1 LFKTIMNTKQ
11 TLGLLA
17 ALVLSASALLAK
29 PIPGPKGG
37 RVLTEAAPHAEF
49 FVDASRHVV
58 ISFYDVD
65 LKPVPAAG
73 QVASVTAEAPDGK
86 VKLEFAE
93 KDGALVSTAPLPA
106 SDGYRVVVQ
115 LKANAT
121 AKQTNYRLEYHTETC
136 GECKRAEYACA
147 CDEAGGDHSGHA
159 H

>member
-1 LFKTIMNTKQ
+1 MKTKQ

-17 ALVLSASALLAK
+17 ALVLSASPLLAK

-37 RVLTEAAPHAEF
+37 RILTEAAPHAEF
-49 FVDASRHVV
+49 FVDANRHVV
-58 ISFYDVD
+58 ISFYDAD
-65 LKPVPAAG
+65 LKAVPASDQA
-73 QVASVTAEAPDGK
+73 VTVTAEAPSGK
-86 VKLEFAE
+86 VKLEFAA
-93 KDGALVSTAPLPA
+93 KDGALVSTAPLPEG
-106 SDGYRVVVQ
+106 DGYRVVVQ

-121 AKQTNYRLEYHTETC
+121 AKQTNYRLEYHTEAC